1 MRKTKD
7 IKRKK
12 ELAGMEYKKGNRK
25 EAYEMWASAKKE
37 MDELRGRN
45 KPAEEAK
52 SAEEAKPAETPA
64 QPAS

>member
-12 ELAGMEYKKGNRK
+12 ELAGIEYKKGNRK

-37 MDELRGRN
+37 MDELRRPA
-45 KPAEEAK
+45 KPAEET
-52 SAEEAKPAETPA
+52 KPAEAPA
-64 QPAS
+64 EPAPK

>member
-12 ELAGMEYKKGNRK
+12 INAGIEYKKGNRK
-25 EAYEMWASAKKE
+25 DAYKMWAEAKKE

-45 KPAEEAK
+45 KPVEQE
-52 SAEEAKPAETPA
+52 KPAEA
-64 QPAS
+64 AAG